1 MQHDLLPLE
10 MLAVG
15 ESALVA
21 ELYGEPAWVGRMAE
35 LGIRIGSRLRMLQ
48 AGSPCLL
55 EVGSSRFSLRGDCAI
70 RILVRPEPA

>member
-1 MQHDLLPLE
+1 MHHELLPLE
-10 MLAVG
+10 MLPAG

-48 AGSPCLL
+48 SGSPCLL
-55 EVGSSRFSLRGDCAI
+55 EVGSSRFSLRSDATI